1 MHLIRHLKLSTRFIA
16 MISVFA
22 IGFLFYGAWSFKTLS
37 ELKVNGALYQ
47 RIVQGKDLVADILP
61 PPEYIIESYLVCL
74 QLSAAKIDE
83 VKGLTDRLSALR
95 TEYQSRHVFWEN
107 QHLDADMATILLK
120 DADEP
125 ARAFYEIAFDAL
137 IPAVQKKDIEAAS
150 AAMARM
156 KPLYETHRLAIDR
169 IVQLA
174 TKRGEADEA
183 AAASQ
188 ISRASGLLMLI
199 LAVSLGAGIVI
210 AVQIMRGL
218 LRGLGGEPEY
228 AADISRKIAA
238 GDLSMVI
245 HLKNGDE
252 TSMLFAM
259 KTMQEI
265 LARILGHIKEA
276 VDAISTGS
284 AQIANGNLDLS
295 SRTEHQAGA
304 LQQTASAMEQLTGT
318 VRQNAD
324 SAHDANALA
333 DSAAQIASKGGQM
346 IVNVIDTMRSISQSS
361 HRIVDII
368 GVIDGIAFQTNILA
382 LNAAVEAAR
391 AGEQGRGFAVVAAE
405 VRNLAQRSASA
416 AKEIKVLIS
425 AATEQVDCGA
435 KLVDQTGATMRE
447 IVSSVQRVSEMIGN
461 ITRSSNEQ
469 AAGIEQIN
477 QAILQMDRTT
487 QENAA
492 LVEEA
497 AAAASA
503 LQDQAGGLSHLTDQ
517 FTLDSENQ
525 SPKQVQGTPPNQR
538 PSSAVTTGRPMPLS
552 PAHAARKPDTSARDR
567 LENSRTVRKIG
578 H

>member
-1 MHLIRHLKLSTRFIA
+1 MHLIRHLKLSTRFIV
-16 MISVFA
+16 MISVFT
-22 IGFLFYGAWSFKTLS
+22 IGFLFYGAWSFKTLD
-37 ELKVNGALYQ
+37 ELKVNGVLYQ
-47 RIVQGKDLVADILP
+47 RIAQGKDLVADILP

-74 QLSAAKIDE
+74 QLSAAHSGELKE
-83 VKGLTDRLSALR
+83 LTDRLSALR
-95 TEYQSRHVFWEN
+95 TEYQSRHVFWET

-120 DADEP
+120 EADEP
-125 ARAFYEIAFDAL
+125 ARAFYAIAFDTL
-137 IPAVQKKDIEAAS
+137 IPAVQKKDAEAAS
-150 AAMARM
+150 TAMARM
-156 KPLYETHRLAIDR
+156 KTLYETHRLAIDR
-169 IVQLA
+169 IVRLT

-188 ISRASGLLMLI
+188 ISHASQLLLLI
-199 LAVSLGAGIVI
+199 LALSLGAGIGI

-245 HLKNGDE
+245 KLKRGDA

-265 LARILGHIKEA
+265 LADILGYIKQAVEA
-276 VDAISTGS
+276 IGAGS
-284 AQIANGNLDLS
+284 AQIAHGNLDLS
-295 SRTEHQAGA
+295 ARTEQQASS
-304 LQQTASAMEQLTGT
+304 LQQTTSAMEQLTGT

-324 SAHDANALA
+324 SAHDATTLA
-333 DSAAQIASKGGQM
+333 DSAVQTANKGGEM
-346 IVNVIDTMRSISQSS
+346 IVNVVDTMRSISQSS
-361 HRIVDII
+361 HRITDII

-405 VRNLAQRSASA
+405 VRSLAQRSASA
-416 AKEIKVLIS
+416 AKEIKELIS
-425 AATEQVDCGA
+425 AATEQVDRGA
-435 KLVDQTGATMRE
+435 QLVDQTGATMGE
-447 IVSSVQRVSEMIGN
+447 IVSSVQRVSDMIGN
-461 ITRSSNEQ
+461 ISRSSSEQ

-477 QAILQMDRTT
+477 QAILRMDRTT

-497 AAAASA
+497 AAAAAA

-517 FTLDSENQ
+517 FRLASENQ
-525 SPKQVQGTPPNQR
+525 SPT
-538 PSSAVTTGRPMPLS
+538 
-552 PAHAARKPDTSARDR
+552 
-567 LENSRTVRKIG
+567 
-578 H
+578 